1 MFSVEG
7 LLKYFLITVV
17 KLLASAFIGDI
28 TQGIE
33 SDHQRRH
40 IDQMS
45 LPLPSSQVSCAHEEV
60 RSGPMDGDSLLRIKR
75 CEILQFFL
83 AA

>member
-33 SDHQRRH
+33 SDHQSRH

-45 LPLPSSQVSCAHEEV
+45 LPLPSFTDDFMISPQA
-60 RSGPMDGDSLLRIKR
+60 
-75 CEILQFFL
+75 
-83 AA
+83 

>member
-7 LLKYFLITVV
+7 LLQYFLITIV
-17 KLLASAFIGDI
+17 KFLASAFIGDI

-33 SDHQRRH
+33 SDHQSRR

-45 LPLPSSQVSCAHEEV
+45 LPLPSFTDDFMISPQA
-60 RSGPMDGDSLLRIKR
+60 
-75 CEILQFFL
+75 
-83 AA
+83 